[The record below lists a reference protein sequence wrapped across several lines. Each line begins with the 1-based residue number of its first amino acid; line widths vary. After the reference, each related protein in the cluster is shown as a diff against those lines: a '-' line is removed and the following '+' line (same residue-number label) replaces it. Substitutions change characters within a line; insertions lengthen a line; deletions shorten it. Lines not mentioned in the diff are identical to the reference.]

1 MNNLLIVALGGAIGS
16 GGRHLVNIAA
26 ARVFGINFPWGT
38 AIVNVTGS
46 VIMGLVAG
54 YFAFRASAGLPEHLR
69 LFLTTGVLGG
79 YTTFS
84 AFSLDAGLLME
95 RGAYGPA
102 IAYIVGSVVISIL
115 GLFFGLWLIRA
126 VI

>member
-1 MNNLLIVALGGAIGS
+1 MNNLIIVALGGAIGS
-16 GGRHLVNIAA
+16 GGRHLVNVAA
-26 ARVFGINFPWGT
+26 GRAFGLNFPWGT

-54 YFAFRASAGLPEHLR
+54 YFAFRAGTGLPEHLR

-102 IAYIVGSVVISIL
+102 IAYIVGSVVLSIL

>member
-16 GGRHLVNIAA
+16 GGRHLVNVAA
-26 ARVFGINFPWGT
+26 ARVFGIAFPWGT

-46 VIMGLVAG
+46 ILMGLIAG
-54 YFAFRASAGLPEHLR
+54 YFAFRAGQGWPEHLR

-95 RGAYGPA
+95 RGAYAPA
-102 IAYIVGSVVISIL
+102 IAYIVGSVVLSIL
-115 GLFFGLWLIRA
+115 GLFLGLWLIRA
-126 VI
+126 VT